1 VTQTDIKRVLA
12 YSSIAHSG
20 FILLAVIASSPEGLS
35 SAQLYL
41 FSYGMTTLGAFAIVS
56 LVRDTGGEATHLSQ
70 WAGLG
75 RKSPLVASG
84 FTLFLLA
91 LAGIPLTSGF
101 TAKFAV
107 FTAAAQGGA
116 VPLVIVA
123 VVSSAIAVFFYARI
137 IVLMF
142 FSPVTDHTADV
153 VVPSALTTVA
163 VGVAAG
169 LTLIV
174 GIVPQPLLN
183 VVLNTGVFVR

>member
-1 VTQTDIKRVLA
+1 
-12 YSSIAHSG
+12 
-20 FILLAVIASSPEGLS
+20 VIASSPEGLS